1 VEVAEEVEK
10 AKAGKREPV
19 RVKGQA

>member
-1 VEVAEEVEK
+1 VEVAVEVEK